1 MKQGPEFKRIEDNMR
16 SGQLAA
22 HQFLGTDTRSL
33 KDIIRHDQ
41 LVLEPLG
48 ITNQDIAHRM
58 RYFTEKA
65 AGGLGLQ
72 VVDDVFEVERE
83 EHKGDIPC
91 PFADNVQA
99 SKSITRVKNLRTGRS
114 VSWSDLNIHLVDEHG
129 FFEGHGAPFR
139 VDPAEFVEVLEIK
152 ASK

>member
-48 ITNQDIAHRM
+48 ITNQDIANRM

-99 SKSITRVKNLRTGRS
+99 SKSITRVKNLRTGRTNM
-114 VSWSDLNIHLVDEHG
+114 VFLKDMAHLSELI
-129 FFEGHGAPFR
+129 R
-139 VDPAEFVEVLEIK
+139 LSLWK
-152 ASK
+152 YWKSKLQSKSRMRWY